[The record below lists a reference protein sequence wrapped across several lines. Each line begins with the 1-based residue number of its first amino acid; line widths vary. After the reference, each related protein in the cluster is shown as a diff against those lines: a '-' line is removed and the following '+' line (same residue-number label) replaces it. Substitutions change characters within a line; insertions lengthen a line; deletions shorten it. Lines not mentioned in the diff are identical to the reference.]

1 MITLLPPLLC
11 RLMLVWSP
19 LTQQSVIRRE
29 GNDRDK
35 YRVPL
40 MLFLASDL
48 MTGVGGIVATV
59 RHLKPLPHRSSAGEA
74 WYQYCPVCHIQTS
87 ARTIGGAL

>member
-11 RLMLVWSP
+11 RLMLAWSP

-40 MLFLASDL
+40 MLFLVSDL

-59 RHLKPLPHRSSAGEA
+59 
-74 WYQYCPVCHIQTS
+74 
-87 ARTIGGAL
+87 